1 MGSESSLSNHVLL
14 PEDEG
19 LVDEGLV
26 GQQRVE
32 DGALESPEL
41 LEKGVHYY
49 NRSHI
54 KVTRM

>member
-1 MGSESSLSNHVLL
+1 MGSESSLSDHVLL

-41 LEKGVHYY
+41 LEKRVHYY
-49 NRSHI
+49 NR
-54 KVTRM
+54 

>member
-1 MGSESSLSNHVLL
+1 MAASQSSLSDHVLL

-19 LVDEGLV
+19 LIDEGLV

-49 NRSHI
+49 
-54 KVTRM
+54 KG